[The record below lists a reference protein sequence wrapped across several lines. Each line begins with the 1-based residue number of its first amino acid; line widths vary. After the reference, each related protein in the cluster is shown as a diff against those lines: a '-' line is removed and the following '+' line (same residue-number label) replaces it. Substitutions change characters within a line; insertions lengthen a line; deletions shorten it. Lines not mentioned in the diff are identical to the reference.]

1 VQADARVEDGVE
13 DVDEQVRHD
22 DPGRRDNDDT
32 DDDRQVLLADRGDR
46 RVAEAGQ
53 AFVVLDA
60 ARGPVPPGAARA
72 AGLSNPR

>member
-1 VQADARVEDGVE
+1 VQADARVQDGVE

-22 DPGRRDNDDT
+22 DAGRRHDDDA

-53 AFVVLDA
+53 ADA
-60 ARGPVPPGAARA
+60 R
-72 AGLSNPR
+72 S